1 MSRIDSNG
9 TFGRIFGNNTQL
21 AMRTLERLATGSA
34 INRGADDPAG
44 LIASENFAA
53 RLSANQAEITTIQR
67 NEAFMNIRDGAL
79 GAQLDN
85 ISDLDSM
92 VVQASNGAGLT
103 DAEMGGIV
111 TQVNGALNGID
122 RVLPATGI
130 DIMSDVTT
138 QMQVGTDEGTGDP
151 IYEEVSLRDLSRVIK
166 EDPEAAQRLVDGA
179 RDAVLQERAQ
189 VGADQRAAEAERRVL
204 EEEQI
209 NVARAYSSIRDAD
222 YARESSNLV
231 RNQIL
236 GEATIAAELAS
247 RTSAVSVLRLL
258 DIRA

>member
-111 TQVNGALNGID
+111 TQVNGALSGID
-122 RVLPATGI
+122 RVLPGTGI

-151 IYEEVSLRDLSRVIK
+151 IYEEVSLRDLSRVIE

>member
-1 MSRIDSNG
+1 MSRIGTNG
-9 TFGRIFGNNTQL
+9 TFQRIIGQNNQQ
-21 AMRTLERLATGSA
+21 AMRTLERMATGYA

-53 RLSANQAEITTIQR
+53 QLSANQAEITSIQR
-67 NEAFMNIRDGAL
+67 NEAFLNIRDGAL

-85 ISDLDSM
+85 ISDLDGL
-92 VVQASNGAGLT
+92 VVQAANEGGLAGDELN
-103 DAEMGGIV
+103 AIS
-111 TQVNGALNGID
+111 TQVSGVLSGIE

-130 DIMSDVTT
+130 DVMRDVTT
-138 QMQVGTDEGTGDP
+138 QMQVGTDEVSGDP
-151 IYEEVSLRDLSRVIK
+151 IYEEVSLSDLSRAM
-166 EDPEAAQRLVDGA
+166 EQDPAAAQRLVDGA

-209 NVARAYSSIRDAD
+209 NVARAYSSVKDAD

-236 GEATIAAELAS
+236 GEASIAAELAS
-247 RTSAVSVLRLL
+247 RTSAAAVLRLL
-258 DIRA
+258 DVRA